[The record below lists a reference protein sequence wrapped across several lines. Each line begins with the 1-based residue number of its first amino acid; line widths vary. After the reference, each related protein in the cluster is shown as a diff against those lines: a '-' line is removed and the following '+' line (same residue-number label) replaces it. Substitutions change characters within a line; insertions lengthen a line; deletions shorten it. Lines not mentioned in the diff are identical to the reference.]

1 MNIRQD
7 SRKLVGL
14 VSRQRGHVKS
24 RRNRLTNLPKMG
36 VSMMQ
41 ELNELD
47 EWQRSALDA
56 SCKFMHDT
64 YLLELRRHGGG
75 S

>member
-1 MNIRQD
+1 
-7 SRKLVGL
+7 
-14 VSRQRGHVKS
+14 
-24 RRNRLTNLPKMG
+24 MG